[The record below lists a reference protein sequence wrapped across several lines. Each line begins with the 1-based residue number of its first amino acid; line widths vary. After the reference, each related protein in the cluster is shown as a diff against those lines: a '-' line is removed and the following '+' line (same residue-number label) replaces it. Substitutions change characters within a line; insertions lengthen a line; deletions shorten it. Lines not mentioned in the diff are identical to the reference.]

1 MLSGHRS
8 DGHNVGIIM
17 NNTGDRIMENVRWT
31 AYMKLK
37 GRAWA
42 RKEEE
47 ILDEFDGF
55 VQSLRGVGVDYNI
68 IVMVEG
74 RAPRQLHS
82 GYTKEVEP
90 RIGREGGA

>member
-1 MLSGHRS
+1 MS
-8 DGHNVGIIM
+8 D
-17 NNTGDRIMENVRWT
+17 TRTRIQENYRWT

-37 GRAWA
+37 GQTSA

-47 ILDEFDGF
+47 ILEEFDGF

-74 RAPRQLHS
+74 RVPQQLHS
-82 GYTKEVEP
+82 EYTARDTETK
-90 RIGREGGA
+90 IAREGPGA

>member
-1 MLSGHRS
+1 MDTKNRS
-8 DGHNVGIIM
+8 QANY
-17 NNTGDRIMENVRWT
+17 RWT

-37 GRAWA
+37 GQTWA

-74 RAPRQLHS
+74 PAPRQV
-82 GYTKEVEP
+82 YTEYKGKGTGAEIV
-90 RIGREGGA
+90 REGSGA

>member
-1 MLSGHRS
+1 MS
-8 DGHNVGIIM
+8 D
-17 NNTGDRIMENVRWT
+17 TRDRFQENYRWT
-31 AYMKLK
+31 AYMRLK
-37 GRAWA
+37 GQTWA

-74 RAPRQLHS
+74 GVPRQLRS
-82 GYTKEVEP
+82 ECTASDTEAK
-90 RIGREGGA
+90 IAREGTGA

>member
-1 MLSGHRS
+1 MDTKNRS
-8 DGHNVGIIM
+8 Q
-17 NNTGDRIMENVRWT
+17 ENYRWT

-37 GRAWA
+37 GQTWA

-55 VQSLRGVGVDYNI
+55 VQSLRGVGIDYNI

-74 RAPRQLHS
+74 PAPRQVYTGYKGKETGAEIVRGGS
-82 GYTKEVEP
+82 GV
-90 RIGREGGA
+90 

>member
-1 MLSGHRS
+1 
-8 DGHNVGIIM
+8 M
-17 NNTGDRIMENVRWT
+17 NNTDRIMENVRWT

-37 GRAWA
+37 GQTWA

-47 ILDEFDGF
+47 ILCEFDGF

-74 RAPRQLHS
+74 RTPRQLHS
-82 GYTKEVEP
+82 EYTKEAEP

>member
-1 MLSGHRS
+1 MS
-8 DGHNVGIIM
+8 D
-17 NNTGDRIMENVRWT
+17 TKDRIQETYRWT

-37 GRAWA
+37 GQTGA
-42 RKEEE
+42 RSEEE

-74 RAPRQLHS
+74 GVPRQLRPE
-82 GYTKEVEP
+82 YAARDTEAK
-90 RIGREGGA
+90 IAREGTGA

>member
-1 MLSGHRS
+1 MNDTRG
-8 DGHNVGIIM
+8 GIQ
-17 NNTGDRIMENVRWT
+17 ENYRWT

-37 GRAWA
+37 GQTWA
-42 RKEEE
+42 RKEED

-74 RAPRQLHS
+74 RVPRQLHFEYKATETDAKIARQGS
-82 GYTKEVEP
+82 G
-90 RIGREGGA
+90 A

>member
-1 MLSGHRS
+1 MMSATR
-8 DGHNVGIIM
+8 DKV
-17 NNTGDRIMENVRWT
+17 MENYKWT

-37 GRAWA
+37 GQTWA

-68 IVMVEG
+68 IVLVEG
-74 RAPRQLHS
+74 KAPRELKS
-82 GYTKEVEP
+82 EP
-90 RIGREGGA
+90 KVRQDNPKVSNGGAGA

>member
-1 MLSGHRS
+1 MMSEAR
-8 DGHNVGIIM
+8 N
-17 NNTGDRIMENVRWT
+17 RIQENYRWT

-37 GRAWA
+37 GQTWA
-42 RKEEE
+42 RREEE

-74 RAPRQLHS
+74 RVPRQLHS
-82 GYTKEVEP
+82 EYTAGAAEA
-90 RIGREGGA
+90 RLAREGSGA

>member
-1 MLSGHRS
+1 
-8 DGHNVGIIM
+8 M
-17 NNTGDRIMENVRWT
+17 NNTGDRIVENYRWT

-37 GRAWA
+37 GQTWA

-82 GYTKEVEP
+82 EYTREAEP
-90 RIGREGGA
+90 EIGRKGGA

>member
-1 MLSGHRS
+1 MS
-8 DGHNVGIIM
+8 DTKDGFQ
-17 NNTGDRIMENVRWT
+17 ENYRWT

-37 GRAWA
+37 GQTWA

-55 VQSLRGVGVDYNI
+55 VQSLRGVDVDYNI

-74 RAPRQLHS
+74 GVPRQLHS
-82 GYTKEVEP
+82 EYRVTETDAKIAGEES
-90 RIGREGGA
+90 GA